1 MDQRSFS
8 LLIKDAKDNTREAPR
23 ILRWYYA
30 GSCKPRMPTLYNQL
44 TTLKKSHSE
53 CITDYS
59 IKVENAAT
67 ALNAT
72 NEMVKDSVLVRMVL
86 KQLPDAYTP
95 FTTVISHQERFQ
107 NFEKF
112 KQALRNLEEN
122 KKTKINKYDYEN

>member
-1 MDQRSFS
+1 
-8 LLIKDAKDNTREAPR
+8 
-23 ILRWYYA
+23 
-30 GSCKPRMPTLYNQL
+30 MPTLYNQL

-59 IKVENAAT
+59 IKVENATT